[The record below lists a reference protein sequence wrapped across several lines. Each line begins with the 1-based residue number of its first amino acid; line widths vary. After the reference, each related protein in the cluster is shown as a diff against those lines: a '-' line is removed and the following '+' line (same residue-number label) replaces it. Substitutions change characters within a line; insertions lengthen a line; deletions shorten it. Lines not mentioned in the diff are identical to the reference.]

1 MTQNPTHNLIHT
13 PPVVGEYAYYYSKS
27 ESNHWLVITEED
39 KQVACHYSVKVKL
52 PSKPF
57 VTCNGIIKQVTKEI
71 KYL

>member
-1 MTQNPTHNLIHT
+1 MTKNPSFNLIHT

-27 ESNHWLVITEED
+27 ESNYWLVITEKD
-39 KQVACHYSVKVKL
+39 AQVACHYSVKVKL